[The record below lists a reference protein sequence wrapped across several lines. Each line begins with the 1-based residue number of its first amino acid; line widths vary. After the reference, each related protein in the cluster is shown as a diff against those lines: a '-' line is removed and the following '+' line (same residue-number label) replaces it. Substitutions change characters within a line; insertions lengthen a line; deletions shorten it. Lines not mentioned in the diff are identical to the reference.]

1 MSIAS
6 PVEKSPF
13 QGRINGAV
21 VDFLVDSAASIEAGL
36 SDQCGAWIGTSN
48 DFGSEYAVPLA
59 QTTHYEGYVRE
70 GLAKPNTDGSL
81 LLSEGIDKSRSI
93 GGIEYLLRFTPKE
106 ADLSQY
112 KPGDRALSDI
122 HRATARLSVAQSLLD
137 LPTYELTQPGM
148 DMLAKKRIS
157 RLFKESNVSEVGA
170 LAASHG
176 GHSRESKEILRDLMN
191 LTVGNNRKLFV
202 SMVTQTRQYLANNLS
217 EENFS
222 PIGGEVLL
230 PENEYRPDTVLVP
243 IIIDP
248 DKFVANLFNKAIFT
262 EDPLLQGKLAVSSL
276 FFAEKAPESVVPDEL
291 LSLRGATRERAGG
304 DYA

>member
-1 MSIAS
+1 M
-6 PVEKSPF
+6 
-13 QGRINGAV
+13 
-21 VDFLVDSAASIEAGL
+21 
-36 SDQCGAWIGTSN
+36 
-48 DFGSEYAVPLA
+48 
-59 QTTHYEGYVRE
+59 
-70 GLAKPNTDGSL
+70 
-81 LLSEGIDKSRSI
+81 
-93 GGIEYLLRFTPKE
+93 
-106 ADLSQY
+106 
-112 KPGDRALSDI
+112 
-122 HRATARLSVAQSLLD
+122 
-137 LPTYELTQPGM
+137 
-148 DMLAKKRIS
+148 
-157 RLFKESNVSEVGA
+157 GA

-262 EDPLLQGKLAVSSL
+262 EDPLLQGKLVVSSL

-291 LSLRGATRERAGG
+291 LSLRGAIRERAGG